1 MNQLSVKN
9 HCTDTP
15 NLCAIE
21 RKTTMIQLNKP
32 KNNAM
37 EIITTYHAD
46 QRFQQRAISEW
57 AISQIVQY
65 GSCIHKQKMRF
76 CYMTKK
82 EIGRYYNPE
91 QGSELKDLI
100 VLMSADSA
108 VITAYRN
115 PDAVHTIKC
124 KGKRLAKESKY
135 KLRNKHL
142 AESNRFRQTLAA

>member
-1 MNQLSVKN
+1 MNQSSVKK
-9 HCTDTP
+9 HCTETP

-21 RKTTMIQLNKP
+21 RKTSMIQLNKP

-37 EIITTYHAD
+37 NILTTYHAE
-46 QRFQQRAISEW
+46 QRLQERSISEW
-57 AISQIVQY
+57 AIEQLVQY
-65 GSCIHKQKMRF
+65 GECIHKQKMRF

-100 VLMSADSA
+100 VLMSPDSV

-124 KGKRLAKESKY
+124 KGKRLARDAKY
-135 KLRNKHL
+135 KMRNKTI
-142 AESNRFRQTLAA
+142 AESNRFRQMMAA

>member
-1 MNQLSVKN
+1 MN
-9 HCTDTP
+9 
-15 NLCAIE
+15 
-21 RKTTMIQLNKP
+21 
-32 KNNAM
+32 
-37 EIITTYHAD
+37 IITTYHAE
-46 QRFQQRAISEW
+46 QRLQERSISEW
-57 AISQIVQY
+57 AIEQVVQY
-65 GSCIHKQKMRF
+65 GECIHKQKMRF

-82 EIGRYYNPE
+82 EIGRYYNPA

-100 VLMSADSA
+100 VLMGADSV

-142 AESNRFRQTLAA
+142 AESNRFRQMLAA

>member
-1 MNQLSVKN
+1 MKKY
-9 HCTDTP
+9 CTEAP

-21 RKTTMIQLNKP
+21 RKTTMIQFNKP

-37 EIITTYHAD
+37 NIITTYHAE
-46 QRFQQRAISEW
+46 QRLQERSISEW
-57 AISQIVQY
+57 AIEQVVQY
-65 GSCIHKQKMRF
+65 GECIHKQKMRF

-100 VLMSADSA
+100 VLMGADSV

-135 KLRNKHL
+135 KLRNKYI
-142 AESNRFRQTLAA
+142 AESNRFRQMMAA